1 MKIKLFLEFV
11 KETEKSRYLDLTY
24 GDILKLFLEDGLI
37 TSLSKLEEFEVYL
50 DNEINPGISFR
61 GSFSKIDRD
70 NKKVLQAQVPLYDR
84 VENIDQYKNMYENWF
99 ISNRRPL
106 IP

>member
-24 GDILKLFLEDGLI
+24 GDILKELLKYDI
-37 TSLSKLEEFEVYL
+37 ISSLDKLEKFESYL
-50 DNEINPGISFR
+50 DKEIKPGKSFK
-61 GSFSKIDRD
+61 GSFSTIDRD
-70 NKKVLQAQVPLYDR
+70 NKKVLQAQVPIYDKI
-84 VENIDQYKNMYENWF
+84 ESIDQYRNMYKNWF
-99 ISNRRPL
+99 NSEKRPL